1 MHVDQ
6 ALRTA
11 LRNFSTF
18 FLIVALVTVTLNL
31 LWGVVYQD
39 VIATRDIHGDIQ
51 NLPKGEGVRG
61 VGKGAIERAR
71 YGGWIVLALEA
82 ALLPLM
88 LRATRRAAEADEAG
102 HIPTALGSWGAV
114 IGRRS
119 RDSGDRRISV
129 ALAMAAFAVVVW
141 LLASLIGNLIA
152 AVVSDGVA
160 WVVIAGVR
168 GVALALALPFAL
180 VGVIESKIRH
190 RPSIDPV

>member
-119 RDSGDRRISV
+119 RESGERRISV
-129 ALAMAAFAVVVW
+129 AFAMAAFAVVVW

-160 WVVIAGVR
+160 WVVVAGVR

-190 RPSIDPV
+190 RPSVDRT

>member
-152 AVVSDGVA
+152 AAVGDGVA
-160 WVVIAGVR
+160 WVVVAGVR

-190 RPSIDPV
+190 RPSVDRT